1 MSSMK
6 ITSKTMHNPNA
17 SLEVLIYQT
26 AWRTSIFL
34 LMEITET
41 PQIHGLNHNHYLSSK
56 ICFSFVPNI
65 ILNSFHS
72 FRYKISSHLWL
83 LPLLPKCQYWQNQ
96 FFHNVPNF
104 VIYFIS
110 PLLLYIRSSFLSVL
124 LEQPP
129 KWKMDLETKN
139 DKWRPSCQH
148 LCLTDICPFASSGQ
162 KLTFLKARPRLKL
175 RPHHNMIS
183 TFLSGPITCLS
194 CLCIWALPS
203 KQIRQIPQSASSRG
217 FALPVLFHT
226 RMWKFNSSFKSRF
239 VFQTTLQNPT

>member
-1 MSSMK
+1 
-6 ITSKTMHNPNA
+6 
-17 SLEVLIYQT
+17 
-26 AWRTSIFL
+26 
-34 LMEITET
+34 MEITET
-41 PQIHGLNHNHYLSSK
+41 PQTHGLNHNHYLSSK

-65 ILNSFHS
+65 ILNSFYS
-72 FRYKISSHLWL
+72 LRYKISS
-83 LPLLPKCQYWQNQ
+83 PLTP
-96 FFHNVPNF
+96 P
-104 VIYFIS
+104 S
-110 PLLLYIRSSFLSVL
+110 PTKMPILTKSIFPQCPQLYHLLYIPPTSIYQVL
-124 LEQPP
+124 ISICTAKAASQME
-129 KWKMDLETKN
+129 DGLETKK

-162 KLTFLKARPRLKL
+162 KLTFLKACLRLKL

-203 KQIRQIPQSASSRG
+203 KQIRQIPQSASSWG

-226 RMWKFNSSFKSRF
+226 CLWKFNSSFKSRF